1 MAVKKY
7 VGFCPVVVVVS
18 HGIHKILESAA
29 VNLIEHQEVNLQNV

>member
-18 HGIHKILESAA
+18 HGIYISLESAA
-29 VNLIEHQEVNLQNV
+29 VNLIEHQEVNLQNI